1 MTTLGDRLKSL
12 RKRFKFT
19 QAEMAEKLGMGRAN
33 YSHIENNRVTPSSAD
48 LEKIADILKT
58 NTDYLLCR
66 TEDSSIKTSET
77 PSSIKAWL
85 RAGNPDLTEEEKEDL
100 ASELEDYFQL
110 RKQRIL
116 KERDRK
122 GE

>member
-1 MTTLGDRLKSL
+1 MNTLGDRIKNL
-12 RKRFKFT
+12 RSKFKFT
-19 QAEMAEKLGMGRAN
+19 QADMAERLGMGRAN
-33 YSHIENNRVTPSSAD
+33 YSHIENNRVTPSSLD

-66 TEDSSIKTSET
+66 TDDPTIKTIET

-85 RAGNPDLTEEEKEDL
+85 RSGNPDLTEEEKEDL

-116 KERDRK
+116 KERDKR